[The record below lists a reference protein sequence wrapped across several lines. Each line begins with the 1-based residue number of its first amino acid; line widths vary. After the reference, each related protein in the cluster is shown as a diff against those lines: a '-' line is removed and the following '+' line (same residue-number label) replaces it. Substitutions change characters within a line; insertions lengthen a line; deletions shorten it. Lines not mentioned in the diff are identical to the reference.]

1 MLVFFDILRESR
13 KSFLRDWHCLAWSA
27 STPAPCHK
35 MHFNCKILDSTMYI
49 WYIFYLSLHPGTSE
63 TKVHSLHVHLSQEP
77 LKFRMKDKSLFAQC
91 LQLRGPV
98 IVFLSCS
105 LAIVMS
111 LVLTGYSWCQQDSSG
126 KKDIGLDFLRPT
138 LFRFLQCFNSLLVH
152 WPEVGERKD

>member
-63 TKVHSLHVHLSQEP
+63 TERYKRYSHCMSTCHRSLWNSEWRSRNSKWPIIVFAVRSLGVAHAQYL
-77 LKFRMKDKSLFAQC
+77 SLFKPSFVFFKLSIEPQTPPFHFLVFYSSTYNKQIVKAAR
-91 LQLRGPV
+91 LGPW
-98 IVFLSCS
+98 LS
-105 LAIVMS
+105 
-111 LVLTGYSWCQQDSSG
+111 T
-126 KKDIGLDFLRPT
+126 
-138 LFRFLQCFNSLLVH
+138 
-152 WPEVGERKD
+152 